1 MNVVWILVCDSARGR
16 LFETRG
22 NNPSWNL
29 LEVFD
34 HAESRSKSSELAS
47 DRMGQST
54 SQGSVHHGALA
65 PATSP
70 KDVEKGHFIHALA
83 TMLDKGLRSS
93 RFDRLVLVAPPH
105 CLGMLKNELTV
116 ELEKHLMATVDKDL
130 TNIDAADLSNR
141 LGDTAR
147 IPVAERL
154 ASEAKASSRHAH

>member
-1 MNVVWILVCDSARGR
+1 
-16 LFETRG
+16 
-22 NNPSWNL
+22 
-29 LEVFD
+29 
-34 HAESRSKSSELAS
+34 
-47 DRMGQST
+47 
-54 SQGSVHHGALA
+54 
-65 PATSP
+65 
-70 KDVEKGHFIHALA
+70 
-83 TMLDKGLRSS
+83 MLDKGLRSS
-93 RFDRLVLVAPPH
+93 RFDHLVLVAPPH